1 MIPASRSKL
10 VGIGV
15 FNFISCILIHLQQ
28 GSKSL
33 DPSESGQ
40 NPTCSTCFCFRGHLH
55 MFKHVHVALCQ
66 VIGRPSIFLEPY
78 DDWTPNHNFPMV
90 CFSHVFSHVFF
101 QQKPEASWSHP
112 QAHLRSAFN
121 DVQFHTS
128 QRCSRKTQLLPSSS
142 RAPRRSRSSSRNDR
156 QIRAVR
162 IYTSHTTL
170 HILYTVYIYMCVCMC
185 R

>member
-90 CFSHVFSHVFF
+90 CFSCFF
-101 QQKPEASWSHP
+101 PCLFPTKTWSILKPSPGAPSKR
-112 QAHLRSAFN
+112 L
-121 DVQFHTS
+121 
-128 QRCSRKTQLLPSSS
+128 QRRAVPHFAALQSEDPAIAQLLSG
-142 RAPRRSRSSSRNDR
+142 
-156 QIRAVR
+156 
-162 IYTSHTTL
+162 TSE
-170 HILYTVYIYMCVCMC
+170 IPKQFEKW
-185 R
+185 